1 MVVVLTKE
9 GNAGGIA
16 NLKVKITSFFLDMLN
31 LSGLWDIPVKGSCV
45 ENGNLGPV
53 LSCAGME
60 FWKCWPTGDRPSH
73 GVAEWGCPQ
82 RASKW

>member
-16 NLKVKITSFFLDMLN
+16 NLKVKIMSFFLDMLN

-45 ENGNLGPV
+45 ENGNLGRILRKLCWSGV
-53 LSCAGME
+53 LEVLAHRRS
-60 FWKCWPTGDRPSH
+60 
-73 GVAEWGCPQ
+73 
-82 RASKW
+82 SKSRNG